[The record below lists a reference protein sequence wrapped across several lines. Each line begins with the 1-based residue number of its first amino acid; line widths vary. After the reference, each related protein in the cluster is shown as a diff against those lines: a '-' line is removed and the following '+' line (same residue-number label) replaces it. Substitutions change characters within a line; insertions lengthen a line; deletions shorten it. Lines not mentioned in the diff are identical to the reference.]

1 MGKMS
6 GDVKAFLGKGVEFNG
21 KLILNGS
28 VRIDG
33 EFKGEIL
40 GNGTL
45 IVGENAVI
53 DADIAIDSIFIF
65 GTVRGNLDIKETA
78 EIGSTGRL
86 SGTLKTAAFIV
97 QEGATIE
104 GDCRMG
110 SESVQIVKKGGKK
123 Q

>member
-1 MGKMS
+1 MS
-6 GDVKAFLGKGVEFNG
+6 KKSEDVKAFLGKGVAFNG

-40 GNGTL
+40 GDGTL
-45 IVGENAVI
+45 IVGEDAVV

-65 GTVRGNLDIKETA
+65 GVVRGNLEIRDTA
-78 EIGSTGRL
+78 EIGSTGKF
-86 SGTLKTAAFIV
+86 SGNLKTSAFIV
-97 QEGATIE
+97 QEGASIE

-110 SESVQIVKKGGKK
+110 SEQVKIEIKDKES
-123 Q
+123 

>member
-1 MGKMS
+1 MSKMNE
-6 GDVKAFLGKGVEFNG
+6 DVKAFLGKGVAFNG

-40 GNGTL
+40 GDGTL
-45 IVGENAVI
+45 IVGENANI
-53 DADIAIDSIFIF
+53 DADIAIDNIFIF
-65 GTVRGNLDIKETA
+65 GVVRGNLEIRETA
-78 EIGSTGRL
+78 EIGSTGKF
-86 SGTLKTAAFIV
+86 SGNLKTSAFIV

-110 SESVQIVKKGGKK
+110 SEQVKVEKNDKED
-123 Q
+123 